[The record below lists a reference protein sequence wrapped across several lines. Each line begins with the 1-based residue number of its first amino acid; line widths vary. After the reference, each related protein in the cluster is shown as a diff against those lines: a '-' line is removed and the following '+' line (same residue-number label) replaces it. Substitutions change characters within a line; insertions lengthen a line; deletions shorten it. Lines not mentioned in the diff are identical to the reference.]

1 MARDLTIR
9 GYSSSPV
16 SPDGTVVARRL
27 WALLL
32 LLFAAA
38 CGGDTA
44 GPPTGSLTVS
54 VSGLPDGT
62 VADVGVTGPG
72 GYAHQVSATET
83 ISGLNA
89 GVYTVEARSVAGGG
103 FAYRP
108 SQTTQSVEVGGSSG
122 AVTAQV
128 TYGVAGASLAVT
140 VNGLPAGA
148 AAAVTVSG
156 PNGFER
162 QLTGS
167 GTLTELAAG
176 SYTIAA
182 AGVTAADEPYAP
194 DPAGQTVSLAEGESG
209 GATVTYGPAA
219 AGSLDLRIDRLYI
232 TQSVQTYAG
241 TVPLVS
247 GRDGYLRV
255 FVVANGP
262 NTASPDVRVRFFEG
276 GVQVSELS
284 LTAPSQSV
292 PLTASEGRLGSSWNV
307 PIPGALIR
315 PNLSIQATVDPANA
329 VPEVDESDND
339 YPAGGAPLAL
349 DVRTVSTFD
358 VRFVPV
364 IQSANGRRGNVSN
377 ANKATYLQAAMKV
390 HPLAAYDAD
399 LRAPYTTSQP
409 VVQADNGNNAWNR
422 ILNELDALR
431 TADGSSR
438 YYYGVI
444 NPPYDGG
451 IAGIG
456 YIGGPTAMGWDR
468 AGADFVAA
476 HEWGHN
482 WGRQHAPC
490 GDPSGP
496 DPDYPY
502 AGGAIG
508 VYGFDVAAQSLK
520 TPNSTDIMGY
530 CANEW
535 ISDYTYKGVL
545 EWRTAR
551 ADIVMGVGEAVQ
563 PCLLVWGRIVDGE
576 PVLEPAFQ
584 VVTRPRLPDRRGPY
598 SVEASTADGSALFH
612 LSVAAK
618 RVADDKHGSEHF
630 AFAVPL
636 PAEDAARLAAVRL
649 AVPGRPAVSVRAA
662 DEGVAAQAP
671 ALQATSLG
679 GDRVALSWDASRH
692 PVVMV
697 RDPATGQV
705 ISFARGGRS
714 EVVTDRPDLDVQLSN
729 GVTGRAMRITV
740 PR

>member
-1 MARDLTIR
+1 M
-9 GYSSSPV
+9 
-16 SPDGTVVARRL
+16 VVRRL
-27 WALLL
+27 CALLL
-32 LLFAAA
+32 LVSAAA
-38 CGGDTA
+38 CGGDPA
-44 GPPTGSLTVS
+44 GPAPGSLTVS

-62 VADVGVTGPG
+62 VADVGVSGPG

-83 ISGLNA
+83 ISGLSA

-140 VNGLPAGA
+140 VNGLPSGA
-148 AAAVTVSG
+148 AAAVTVTG

-182 AGVTAADEPYAP
+182 AGVTATDEPYAP
-194 DPAGQTVSLAEGESG
+194 DPADQTVSLAEGESG

-255 FVVANGP
+255 FVVANGT
-262 NTASPDVRVRFFEG
+262 NTAKPDVRVRFFEG

-315 PNLSIQATVDPANA
+315 QNLSIQATVDPANT

-339 YPAGGAPLAL
+339 YPAGGVPLAL
-349 DVRTVSTFD
+349 DVRTVPTFD

-545 EWRTAR
+545 AWRTAR
-551 ADIVMGVGEAVQ
+551 ADMVVGIGEAVQ

-598 SVEASTADGSALFH
+598 SVEATTADGSALFH
-612 LSVAAK
+612 LSFAAQ

-636 PAEDAARLAAVRL
+636 PAQDAARLAAVRL
-649 AVPGRPAVSVRAA
+649 VVPGRPAVSVRAA
-662 DEGVAAQAP
+662 DEGAAAQAP

>member
-1 MARDLTIR
+1 
-9 GYSSSPV
+9 
-16 SPDGTVVARRL
+16 VVVRRL
-27 WALLL
+27 CALLL
-32 LLFAAA
+32 LLVAAA
-38 CGGDTA
+38 CGGDPA
-44 GPPTGSLTVS
+44 GPAGSLTVS

-62 VADVGVTGPG
+62 SADVAVTGPG
-72 GYAHQVSATET
+72 GYTHQVSATET
-83 ISGLNA
+83 LQGLSA
-89 GVYTVEARSVAGGG
+89 GVYSVEARSVTGGG

-108 SQTTQSVEVGGSSG
+108 SQTTQSVEVGGSAG

-128 TYGVAGASLAVT
+128 TYGAAGASLEVT

-148 AAAVTVSG
+148 PAAVTVTG
-156 PNGFER
+156 PNGFEQ

-167 GTLTELAAG
+167 NTLTGLAAG
-176 SYTIAA
+176 SYTVAA
-182 AGVTAADEPYAP
+182 TGVMVADESYAP
-194 DPAGQTVSLAEGESG
+194 DPAGQTVSLAEGGSG
-209 GATVTYGPAA
+209 AAAVAYGPEA
-219 AGSLDLRIDRLYI
+219 AGTLNLRIDGLYI

-262 NTASPDVRVRFFEG
+262 NTARPDVRVRFLESG
-276 GVQVSELS
+276 AQVSELAI
-284 LTAPSQSV
+284 TAPSPSV
-292 PLTASEGRLGSSWNV
+292 TLTAGEGRLGSSWNV
-307 PIPGALIR
+307 PIPGSLIR
-315 PNLSIQATVDPANA
+315 PGISIEATVDPANT
-329 VPEVDESDND
+329 VPEANESDND
-339 YPAGGAPLAL
+339 YPGGGGPLVL
-349 DVRTVSTFD
+349 DVRTAPTFD
-358 VRFVPV
+358 VRFVPI
-364 IQSANGRRGNVSN
+364 IQSANGRRGDVTN
-377 ANKATYLQAAMKV
+377 ANKAGYLQAAMKV
-390 HPLAAYDAD
+390 HPLSAYDAD

-409 VVQADNGNNAWNR
+409 AVQADNGNNAWTR
-422 ILNELDALR
+422 ILSEIDALR

-444 NPPYDGG
+444 NPPYNGG

-456 YIGGPTAMGWDR
+456 YIGGQAAVGWDR

-490 GDPSGP
+490 GEPSSP
-496 DPDYPY
+496 DPNYPY

-545 EWRTAR
+545 QWRAAG
-551 ADIVMGVGEAVQ
+551 ADIAAGLGESVQ

-576 PVLEPAFQ
+576 PVLEPSFQ
-584 VVTRPRLPDRRGPY
+584 VVTRPKLPARRGPY
-598 SVEASTADGSALFH
+598 SVEVTTADGSSLFH
-612 LSVAAK
+612 LSFAAE
-618 RVADDKHGSEHF
+618 RVADDPHGSEHF

-636 PAEDAARLAAVRL
+636 PPGDAARLDAVRL
-649 AVPGRPAVSVRAA
+649 AVPGRPTVSLRAVDEAA
-662 DEGVAAQAP
+662 AGQAP

-679 GDRVALSWDASRH
+679 GGRVALSWDAVRH

-714 EVVTDRPDLDVQLSN
+714 EVITDRPDLDVQLSN

>member
-1 MARDLTIR
+1 M
-9 GYSSSPV
+9 
-16 SPDGTVVARRL
+16 VVRRL
-27 WALLL
+27 CVLLL
-32 LLFAAA
+32 LLAAA
-38 CGGDTA
+38 CGGDPA

-62 VADVGVTGPG
+62 AADIAVTGPD
-72 GYAHQVSATET
+72 GYAHPVSGTET
-83 ISGLNA
+83 IPGLSA
-89 GVYTVEARSVAGGG
+89 GVYTVEARQVTGGG

-108 SQTTQSVEVGGSSG
+108 SQTTQSVQVGGSAGG
-122 AVTAQV
+122 ATAQV
-128 TYGVAGASLAVT
+128 TYGAAGASLAVT
-140 VNGLPAGA
+140 VAGLPAGT
-148 AAAVTVSG
+148 AAAVTVTG

-162 QLTGS
+162 QLTAS
-167 GTLTELAAG
+167 GTLTDLAAG
-176 SYTIAA
+176 SYTVTAT
-182 AGVTAADEPYAP
+182 GVTAAEEPYAP
-194 DPAGQTVSLAEGESG
+194 DPANQTLALTEGQSAA
-209 GATVTYGPAA
+209 ATVNYGPAA
-219 AGSLDLRIDRLYI
+219 AGGLDLRIDGLYL

-247 GRDGYLRV
+247 GRDGFLRV

-262 NTASPDVRVRFFEG
+262 NTARPDVRVRFFDG

-284 LTAPSQSV
+284 LTAPALSV
-292 PLTASEGRLGSSWNV
+292 PLTTSEGRLGSSWNV
-307 PIPGALIR
+307 PIPGSLIR
-315 PNLSIQATVDPANA
+315 PNLSVQATVDPANV
-329 VPEVDESDND
+329 VPEADESNNG
-339 YPAGGAPLAL
+339 YPSTGAPLAL
-349 DVRTVSTFD
+349 DVRTAPTFD
-358 VRFVPV
+358 VRFVPI
-364 IQSANGRRGNVSN
+364 IQSANGRRGDVSN

-390 HPLAAYDAD
+390 HPLASYDAD

-409 VVQADNGNNAWNR
+409 VVQADNGNNAWIR
-422 ILNELDALR
+422 ILSELDALR

-444 NPPYDGG
+444 NPPYESG

-456 YIGGPTAMGWDR
+456 YIGGEAAVGWDR

-482 WGRQHAPC
+482 WGREHAPC
-490 GDPSGP
+490 GDPSSP
-496 DPDYPY
+496 DAHYPY

-520 TPNSTDIMGY
+520 TPNATDIMGY

-545 EWRTAR
+545 DWRASR
-551 ADIVMGVGEAVQ
+551 ADVAAGIGEAVQ

-584 VVTRPRLPDRRGPY
+584 VVTRPRLPARRGQY
-598 SVEASTADGSALFH
+598 SVEATAADGSALFH
-612 LSVAAK
+612 LSFDAQ
-618 RVADDKHGSEHF
+618 RVADDPHGSRQF
-630 AFAVPL
+630 AFAIPL
-636 PAEDAARLAAVRL
+636 PAADAARLDAVRL
-649 AVPGRPAVSVRAA
+649 AVPGRPVVSMRSADVGAA
-662 DEGVAAQAP
+662 PSAP

-679 GDRVALSWDASRH
+679 GGRVALSWDASRH

-714 EVVTDRPDLDVQLSN
+714 EVVAEHTELDVQLSN
-729 GVTGRAMRITV
+729 GVSGRALRITV